1 MNRSTTTIKKSL
13 YNDGI
18 SVVIVSA
25 GMGSRIR
32 SNEPRSLIKIK
43 DDTLV
48 NHQIQAIAD
57 TFKSYEIIGVFGTQI
72 EKILKK
78 VDNRIRVVE
87 NQLHNETNNSESM
100 RLGLNNSLYNNVLFI
115 HGDIYFKSKLL
126 KSADYTKSFLV
137 VDANEDMSEKEV
149 GLTANGNKVSI
160 LSYGLEKKWC
170 QMCFLTGK
178 ELKILKSIFLK
189 FQQSDKKM
197 LSFEV
202 INKIIEN
209 GGSFACHEKKGSH
222 VVEID
227 CIKDINNENFN
238 L

>member
-1 MNRSTTTIKKSL
+1 LSRSTTTIKKSL
-13 YNDGI
+13 YNDSI

-25 GMGSRIR
+25 GVGSRIR

-48 NHQIQAIAD
+48 NHQIQAITD

-72 EKILKK
+72 EKILKR

-100 RLGLNNSLYNNVLFI
+100 RLGLNNSIYDNVLFI
-115 HGDIYFKSKLL
+115 YGDIYFKSKLL

-189 FQQSDKKM
+189 FQESDKKM

>member
-13 YNDGI
+13 YNDSI

-25 GMGSRIR
+25 GVGSRIR

-48 NHQIQAIAD
+48 NHQIQAITD

-72 EKILKK
+72 EKILKR

-100 RLGLNNSLYNNVLFI
+100 RLGLNNSIYDNVLFI

-149 GLTANGNKVSI
+149 GLTASGNKVSI

-189 FQQSDKKM
+189 FQESDKKM

>member
-13 YNDGI
+13 YNDSI

-25 GMGSRIR
+25 GVGSRIR

-48 NHQIQAIAD
+48 NHQIQAITD

-72 EKILKK
+72 EKILKR

-100 RLGLNNSLYNNVLFI
+100 RLGLNNSIYDNVLFI

-189 FQQSDKKM
+189 FQESDKKM

>member
-1 MNRSTTTIKKSL
+1 LSRSTTTIKKSL
-13 YNDGI
+13 YNDSI

-100 RLGLNNSLYNNVLFI
+100 RLGLNNSIYDNVLFI

-149 GLTANGNKVSI
+149 GLTASGNKVSI

-189 FQQSDKKM
+189 FQESDKKM

>member
-1 MNRSTTTIKKSL
+1 LNRSTTTIKKSL
-13 YNDGI
+13 YNDSI

-25 GMGSRIR
+25 GVGSRIR

-48 NHQIQAIAD
+48 NHQIQAITD

-72 EKILKK
+72 EKILKR

-100 RLGLNNSLYNNVLFI
+100 RLGLNNSIYDNVLFI

-189 FQQSDKKM
+189 FQESDKKM

>member
-1 MNRSTTTIKKSL
+1 MSRSTTTIKKSL
-13 YNDGI
+13 YNDSI

-25 GMGSRIR
+25 GVGSRIR

-48 NHQIQAIAD
+48 NHQIQAITD

-72 EKILKK
+72 EKILKR

-100 RLGLNNSLYNNVLFI
+100 RLGLNNSIYDNVLFI

-189 FQQSDKKM
+189 FQESDKKM

>member
-1 MNRSTTTIKKSL
+1 MSRSTTTIKKSL
-13 YNDGI
+13 YNDSI

-100 RLGLNNSLYNNVLFI
+100 RLGLNNSIYDNVLFI

-149 GLTANGNKVSI
+149 GLTASGNKVSI

-189 FQQSDKKM
+189 FQESDKKM

>member
-13 YNDGI
+13 YNDSI

-25 GMGSRIR
+25 GAGSRIR

-48 NHQIQAIAD
+48 NHQIQAITD

-100 RLGLNNSLYNNVLFI
+100 RLGLNNSIYDNVLFI

-137 VDANEDMSEKEV
+137 VDANQDMSEKEV
-149 GLTANGNKVSI
+149 GLTINNNKASI

-189 FQQSDKKM
+189 FQESDRKM
-197 LSFEV
+197 LSFEI

>member
-1 MNRSTTTIKKSL
+1 LNRSTTTIKKSL

-149 GLTANGNKVSI
+149 GLTANANKVSI

-189 FQQSDKKM
+189 FQESDKKM